1 MFLNDFCTDRTFIIG
16 SLQNYKS
23 NILEKRFFQLS
34 DHYREKE
41 TTIDEIISFVKDNEN
56 CFYRNCLKGHITSSA
71 LVVNQNFTKILLT
84 YHAKLNKWLQL
95 GGHCDGESIVYQ
107 SALREA
113 KEESGLKSIDF
124 IDIENFPNILSD
136 AKIPQPFDIDI
147 HYIPERKNEPGH
159 FHYDIRYLLFSKDEN
174 ITISE
179 ESLDLKWIQIN
190 EINFYSNEVSCLR
203 QVEKLKYL
211 IAKLKR

>member
-1 MFLNDFCTDRTFIIG
+1 MFLNDLCTDRTFILD
-16 SLQNYKS
+16 SLLNYKS
-23 NILEKRFFQLS
+23 NILQNSFFKIS
-34 DHYREKE
+34 NNYRERE

-71 LVVNQNFTKILLT
+71 LVVNHDFTKILLT

-95 GGHCDGESIVYQ
+95 GGHCDGENIVYQ

-113 KEESGLKSIDF
+113 KEESGLTSIDF
-124 IDIENFPNILSD
+124 IDIVNFPNILSE
-136 AKIPQPFDIDI
+136 AEIPQPFDVDI

-159 FHYDIRYLLFSKDEN
+159 FHYDIRYLLLSKDEN
-174 ITISE
+174 IIISD

-190 EINFYSNEVSCLR
+190 EIGFYSNEVSCLR
-203 QVEKLKYL
+203 QIEKLKYL
-211 IAKLKR
+211 IEKLMR